1 MLKCPWK
8 QQQCCEEAA
17 RENCS
22 TVLLLLLSFHSLLM
36 YRDVR
41 VKLESNETRNDNGFW
56 LKVKTPQTPQSA
68 FPVRHIKDSTRPWA
82 SIFPLLSFW
91 TAAASARCIPKM
103 LCVFPSL
110 LLSPLLPP
118 ILNRRPTATSGCR
131 ASWTAHWTTRA
142 MRPSTTG
149 WRWKKPRRPWRRAT
163 ACRASAW
170 ETATRTTTEH
180 TAGLSAS
187 LEDQDLPSQLTIC
200 VLYCTHSK
208 LKQLKLKWHFILRLW
223 NKMSFS
229 TAAQVML
236 TLASVPCCDVFSLL
250 IFTYSIKSET

>member
-68 FPVRHIKDSTRPWA
+68 FPVRHIKDSARPWA

-110 LLSPLLPP
+110 LLSPPPSLPSSTEDLP
-118 ILNRRPTATSGCR
+118 RLQAAGRPGRHTEQQELWDHLQPADGGRSHGGREGGRRPAGHQHERQRRGRRLNTLQDYLPLWKIKTS
-131 ASWTAHWTTRA
+131 H
-142 MRPSTTG
+142 
-149 WRWKKPRRPWRRAT
+149 
-163 ACRASAW
+163 
-170 ETATRTTTEH
+170 
-180 TAGLSAS
+180 
-187 LEDQDLPSQLTIC
+187 
-200 VLYCTHSK
+200 HS
-208 LKQLKLKWHFILRLW
+208 
-223 NKMSFS
+223 
-229 TAAQVML
+229 
-236 TLASVPCCDVFSLL
+236 
-250 IFTYSIKSET
+250 